1 MYGGNYDYPY
11 NFNGTFG
18 DTINPSFLEKDS
30 AGIMTLYVFNSSYT
44 AIQDTVTID
53 FSRTDSITVEYNGSG
68 HYYDSFSILGIDT
81 FSTTGITRKRFNIN
95 NGFPD
100 NSDDFVYEGLF
111 LPSGSP
117 LMNGFFEYWN
127 NLTCF
132 DATDSLYFDPNF
144 MDHAL

>member
-111 LPSGSP
+111 LPV
-117 LMNGFFEYWN
+117 EVR
-127 NLTCF
+127 
-132 DATDSLYFDPNF
+132 
-144 MDHAL
+144 